1 MMVEDM
7 ETKDHYFTRVEMM
20 FVYYLLTD
28 LPLIISTFILNWNFV
43 TDTKCKE
50 ERMLK
55 LEGYTFR
62 DTNKTLR
69 SSL

>member
-7 ETKDHYFTRVEMM
+7 ETKDNYFTRVEMM

-43 TDTKCKE
+43 TDANCKE